1 MDDVGS
7 TGPTAED
14 YPREPRCSLHWTRGA
29 QSDSGPHQKSFLV
42 AWYVERRGRIRAILS
57 GLPVDKI
64 RPQEKGG
71 RAAANPTTGAEMAAD
86 HDRPGH

>member
-1 MDDVGS
+1 MDDVGPQ
-7 TGPTAED
+7 GLQIENYAG
-14 YPREPRCSLHWTRGA
+14 EPRCSLHRTRGT
-29 QSDSGPHQKSFLV
+29 QPDCGPHQKSLLV
-42 AWYVERRGRIRAILS
+42 ASYVERRGRIRAILS

-71 RAAANPTTGAEMAAD
+71 RDAANPTTRVEMAAD